1 LVFSPDCGIK
11 KHKGE
16 EKSTCTHPLQNGCF
30 DFKFQFDGNAEIKFS
45 LLRYEDLLFQGK
57 TMEDRGDPQRVSAL

>member
-1 LVFSPDCGIK
+1 LVSFPDCGIK
-11 KHKGE
+11 KHKGDQ
-16 EKSTCTHPLQNGCF
+16 KSTSSYPAQDGSF
-30 DFKFQFDGNAEIKFS
+30 DFPFQFDGKAEIKFS